1 MSYLFAII
9 LSFNLLPASAE
20 ATVQSRLSDQTF
32 ACEAYSSFLNPDV
45 LSALKSSAIP
55 DRREFPVNPDIKPCD
70 DFYAYT
76 CSKVMDTFKLRED
89 RTKHTFSF
97 SDSSERLLE
106 QKKSYLK
113 DLSRQP
119 KKSKGEKELSDVFL
133 ACLNTDQRAEDE
145 QTKVKTLKE
154 ELYALKDKK
163 TFLEYVSS
171 RYLKNKYSFMWFG
184 DVVNQDNPDINDI
197 VFGFDVRNLPERSY
211 YEDKKVTRAYK
222 KLVGSFFK
230 NLGYRDFDAKSEA
243 LVNFEIGFDKIYPTP
258 QEWRVIWTQKNY
270 ASRKKLLKDY
280 KNLNLKT
287 YFSNIP
293 KKTAVR
299 FNTPKTFEYMNAY
312 FKKESLEN
320 IKAVFLYNA
329 LSSLMDEG
337 YKDFYKEKFAFN
349 KKYLGGANKR
359 PALTER
365 CTKYVMSSFSKE
377 LDFELFSKVFKGFS
391 KPKFVALAEKVR
403 SALLEEIKE
412 NTWLSKE
419 SKKNALK
426 KMKTAKLNLVKPES
440 KKEWDLLETANY
452 SPLHYLSNNDLRGEL
467 RVKRSLKLL
476 KTGPNKV
483 AWFSGPLT
491 VNAYYYQRRNAFY
504 MLAGILQYPFY
515 DQELPEHIGLGSI
528 GMVVGHELGHGIDDK
543 GSKYDSK
550 GRLRQW
556 MSEEDLKKFEKRSSR
571 LVKQFDDAGNNGTLT
586 LGENIGDLVGLTA
599 SYRAAFGDGSK
610 TPKKKKQE
618 FFTQYGRSWCGVIR
632 PEAKKKLIKTDSHA
646 SMELRVNEQ
655 VKHQKGFH
663 EAFGCKAG
671 DKMFLSEEDRVKIW

>member
-9 LSFNLLPASAE
+9 LSFSFLSINAGAVSK
-20 ATVQSRLSDQTF
+20 SDLSDRSF
-32 ACEAYSSFLNPDV
+32 YFEGYSNILDTNV
-45 LSALKSSAIP
+45 VSALSSSDIP
-55 DRREFPVNPDIKPCD
+55 ARREFPVNKDIKPCD

-76 CSKVMDTFKLRED
+76 CSKVIDTFKLRED
-89 RTKHTFSF
+89 RTSHTFSF

-106 QKKSYLK
+106 QKKNYLK
-113 DLSRQP
+113 SLARQP

-133 ACLNTDQRAEDE
+133 ACINTDQRAQDE
-145 QTKVKTLKE
+145 KEKVKTLKE
-154 ELYALKDKK
+154 EVMALKDKEV
-163 TFLEYVSS
+163 FLNYISS
-171 RYLKNKYSFMWFG
+171 RYLENEYSFMWFG
-184 DVVNQDNPDINDI
+184 DVVNQDNPNINDI

-211 YEDKKVTRAYK
+211 YENKKTIKAYK
-222 KLVGSFFK
+222 KLVSSFFK
-230 NLGYRDFDAKSEA
+230 EIGYKDSNDRAEA

-270 ASRKKLLKDY
+270 ASRKKLLNDY
-280 KNLNLKT
+280 KNLKLQA
-287 YFSNIP
+287 YFSSIS

-299 FNTPKTFEYMNAY
+299 FNTPKIFEYVNSY
-312 FKKESLEN
+312 FEKESLEN
-320 IKAVFLYNA
+320 LKTIFLYNA

-337 YKDFYKEKFAFN
+337 YKEFYNSKFAFN

-359 PALTER
+359 PVLTER
-365 CTKYVMSSFSKE
+365 CTQYVMSSFSKE
-377 LDFELFSKVFKGFS
+377 LDYELFAKVFKDFS
-391 KPKFVALAEKVR
+391 KTKFVALAEKVR
-403 SALLEEIKE
+403 SALLAEIKE

-419 SKKNALK
+419 SKKSALK

-440 KKEWDLLETANY
+440 KKEWDFLEQANY
-452 SPLHYLSNNDLRGEL
+452 SPLHYLGNNELRGKL
-467 RVKRSLKLL
+467 RIKKTLKLI
-476 KTGPNKV
+476 KKGPNKE
-483 AWFSGPLT
+483 AWHYGPLT

-515 DQELPEHIGLGSI
+515 DQTLPEHIGLGGI

-550 GRLRQW
+550 GRLKQW
-556 MSEEDLKKFEKRSSR
+556 MTEADLKKFEKRSAS
-571 LVKQFDDAGNNGTLT
+571 LIKQFDDAGNNGTLT

-610 TPKKKKQE
+610 TPTKKKQE

-632 PEAKKKLIKTDSHA
+632 PEARKKRIKTDSHA

-671 DKMFLSEEDRVKIW
+671 DKMFLSEKDRVKIW